1 MSIFDL
7 KVKDRNGK
15 EVSLA
20 DYKGK
25 LLLIINSATQCGF
38 TPQYAPLQDLYE
50 KYEAKGLVI
59 LDFPSNQFGGQA
71 PGTNEEIHT
80 FCDMNYG
87 IKFPSFSKIDVNG
100 DNADPLFK
108 YLKSEKGFSG
118 FNIKHPLATVISD
131 MLAADD
137 PDYASKSDIKWNFT
151 KFLVDRNGVVI
162 ERFEPTEEFEVLE
175 KKINDLLQNNNCHI
189 RTESIVGV
197 RTDFVNK
204 RF

>member
-7 KVKDRNGK
+7 NVKDRNGK

-20 DYKGK
+20 EYKGK
-25 LLLIINSATQCGF
+25 LILIINSATQCGF

-50 KYEAKGLVI
+50 KYEEKGFVI

-71 PGTNEEIHT
+71 PGSNEEIHA

-87 IKFPSFSKIDVNG
+87 VKFPSFSKIDVNG
-100 DNADPLFK
+100 DKADPLFK

-118 FNIKHPLATVISD
+118 FNMKHPLATVISGK
-131 MLAADD
+131 LADSD

-151 KFLVDRNGVVI
+151 KFLIDRNGVVV
-162 ERFEPTEEFEVLE
+162 ERFEPTEEFEVIE
-175 KKINDLLQNNNCHI
+175 KRINDLL
-189 RTESIVGV
+189 
-197 RTDFVNK
+197 
-204 RF
+204 